1 MGELHDELAVKISGR
16 LAAIP
21 KFIED
26 NKQIVTGSINIVQAE
41 IQSHHI
47 AIAILLEYGAG

>member
-41 IQSHHI
+41 IQSHYI
-47 AIAILLEYGAG
+47 AIAIVLEYGAG

>member
-1 MGELHDELAVKISGR
+1 MGELHDELAVKIGRR

-26 NKQIVTGSINIVQAE
+26 NKQIIAGSINIVQAE
-41 IQSHHI
+41 IHSHHI
-47 AIAILLEYGAG
+47 AVAIVLEYGAG